1 MFKFEDLHANN
12 TFKEL
17 WEVMFLCLT
26 VDTSKC
32 INKECL
38 MCIRLLRYNKQQTH
52 FIKYLICFYLI
63 KNYFNFSRDKTHLN
77 EIITEKHVNILLQ
90 CANLM
95 EDSLCIIIT
104 TENTDGKIANNLIKN
119 INYIS

>member
-52 FIKYLICFYLI
+52 FIK
-63 KNYFNFSRDKTHLN
+63 
-77 EIITEKHVNILLQ
+77 
-90 CANLM
+90 
-95 EDSLCIIIT
+95 
-104 TENTDGKIANNLIKN
+104 
-119 INYIS
+119 